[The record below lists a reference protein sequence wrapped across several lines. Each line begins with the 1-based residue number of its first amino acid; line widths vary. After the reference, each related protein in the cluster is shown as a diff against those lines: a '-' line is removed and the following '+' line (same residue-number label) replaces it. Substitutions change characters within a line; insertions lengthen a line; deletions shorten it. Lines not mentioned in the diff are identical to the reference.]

1 MNGSA
6 SSSAA
11 HRTGPDGPSLAA
23 AHAPRDFRPDIEGL
37 RGVAILLVVAYH
49 AGVPGLQG
57 GYVGVDVFFV
67 LSGYLITGLLVAEV
81 ERTGRVDLAA
91 FYSRRVRRLL
101 PAAALMLA
109 VTLALGAVLLAPL
122 EARPLAVTGVATALY
137 ASNLWFAV
145 QATDYL
151 SDGGAGNPLLHTW
164 SLAVEEQFY
173 LLWPLLVVWAMRR
186 GGRTGGRR
194 PLVAVV
200 AGVSAVSLAGS
211 VWLTGVVQPWA
222 FFASPTRAWEFG
234 FGALA
239 WLAGRHGLAPRP
251 RGSAAAAWLG
261 MGALVC
267 AAALLG
273 PRTLFP
279 GWAALLPVLATVALL
294 SSCGGAQGGVVGRA
308 LRARPLQWF
317 GRLSYSWY
325 LWHWPALVFAGVLWG
340 EMGLPGRLGV
350 VVFALGVA
358 AATYALFENPIR
370 FHPVLVRR
378 PAASFA
384 LGGFTTVGGL
394 LLAMEFQDAVRRSAA
409 QPEQAVFARA
419 RDDRMAVFEAGR
431 CRGPGT
437 VQAGVRACVFGDT
450 ASATTLVL
458 FGDSHAAH
466 WLPALRRVAR
476 ERRLK
481 LVAITKPGCPAAR
494 VTVYS
499 RTLRREF
506 TECDAWRDQ
515 AVRTIAELR
524 PAAVVV
530 ASTHTYVGESESGG
544 PGVEPGVWRA
554 GVRQTVATLA
564 ASGTQVLVMRD
575 NPRAGFDVPLC
586 LSRAAWRN
594 RDPVAECSF
603 PRSTPLRRQ
612 VAALEQEAVA
622 GVRHASFVDLTPA
635 ICTGSTCPPMR
646 GGIVVFR
653 DASHLTRAFSE
664 YLAPSLY
671 GAVAEATLPVSAR
684 RWRKQGPPAPQRAPA
699 PGRSKEQPS

>member
-1 MNGSA
+1 
-6 SSSAA
+6 
-11 HRTGPDGPSLAA
+11 
-23 AHAPRDFRPDIEGL
+23 
-37 RGVAILLVVAYH
+37 
-49 AGVPGLQG
+49 
-57 GYVGVDVFFV
+57 VGVDVFFV
-67 LSGYLITGLLVAEV
+67 LSGYLITGLLVAEA

-91 FYSRRVRRLL
+91 FYARRVRRLL

-109 VTLALGAVLLAPL
+109 ATLALGAVLLAPL
-122 EARPLAVTGVATALY
+122 EARPLAATGVATALY
-137 ASNLWFAV
+137 SSNLWFAL

-151 SDGGAGNPLLHTW
+151 SDGGTANPLLHTW

-173 LLWPLLVVWAMRR
+173 LLWPLLVIWAMRR
-186 GGRTGGRR
+186 GGRTGRR

-200 AGVSAVSLAGS
+200 AGVSAVSLAAS

-239 WLAGRHGLAPRP
+239 WLAGRHWPALRSRWSGA
-251 RGSAAAAWLG
+251 GAWLG
-261 MGALVC
+261 MAALAC

-279 GWAALLPVLATVALL
+279 GWAALVPVLATVALL
-294 SSCGGAQGGVVGRA
+294 SSCGGADGGVVGRV
-308 LRARPLQWF
+308 LRSGPMQWF

-340 EMGLPGRLGV
+340 ELALAARLAV

-358 AATYALFENPIR
+358 AATRAWFENPIR
-370 FHPVLVRR
+370 FHRVLTRR

-384 LGGFTTVGGL
+384 LGGVTTAGGL
-394 LLAMEFQDAVRRSAA
+394 LLAIGFQQAARHSAA

-431 CRGPGT
+431 CRGRGKET
-437 VQAGVRACVFGDT
+437 AGVRACVFGNRT
-450 ASATTLVL
+450 SPTTLVL

-466 WLPALRRVAR
+466 WLPALRRIAR
-476 ERRLK
+476 ERRVK
-481 LVAITKPGCPAAR
+481 LVAITRPGCPAAR

-506 TECDAWRDQ
+506 TECDEWREA

-524 PAAVVV
+524 PAVVVV

-544 PGVEPGVWRA
+544 PGVAPDVWRS
-554 GVRQTVATLA
+554 GVRQTVSTLA
-564 ASGTQVLVMRD
+564 GGGTRVLVMRD

-586 LSRAAWRN
+586 MSRAAWRG

-603 PRSTPLRRQ
+603 PRTTPLRRQ
-612 VAALEQEAVA
+612 VAALEREAVA
-622 GVRHASFVDLTPA
+622 GVPGVSFVDLTRS
-635 ICTGSTCPPMR
+635 ICTGDTCPPTR
-646 GGIVVFR
+646 AGIVIFR
-653 DASHLTRAFSE
+653 DGSHLTRAFSE
-664 YLAPSLY
+664 HLAPSLS
-671 GAVAEATLPVSAR
+671 GVVASALLPVDAPRGR
-684 RWRKQGPPAPQRAPA
+684 RPGAPA
-699 PGRSKEQPS
+699 PAPRRTPPPGRSQEQAS